1 MQTWPDY
8 DCYFCKIML
17 FVVTLFAE
25 IIWSILFNLPS
36 SLVSALCCALNRLSS
51 RYAMNVRGWSMRALA
66 SAKFL
71 LSWQYFYRHGD
82 KLSHMWVLKKILF
95 AQAPLLAIAM
105 EICSFFRIYGAS
117 IDRHHGKMQMLPS
130 RLQHLPN
137 RLAETYEHE
146 RHS

>member
-1 MQTWPDY
+1 M
-8 DCYFCKIML
+8 
-17 FVVTLFAE
+17 
-25 IIWSILFNLPS
+25 
-36 SLVSALCCALNRLSS
+36 
-51 RYAMNVRGWSMRALA
+51 
-66 SAKFL
+66 
-71 LSWQYFYRHGD
+71 
-82 KLSHMWVLKKILF
+82 LF

-105 EICSFFRIYGAS
+105 AIFSFFRIYGAS